1 MKDKVWQIPVA
12 CALGCAGGVADAGVD
27 AGVPPN
33 PLNPPE
39 LPKALLN
46 PERVAPPVEAAA
58 PPNGDAAGVVA
69 ACEFELPNGNEEPK
83 IEGDAAVAD
92 VGAVFGAAEDCANA
106 KGAGDVADAAWVVE
120 DGVPKRDEDGA
131 GDVVPNAVL
140 VAPKGFALPNV
151 GAEEPNPPPPPGV
164 ELAPNAPNDET
175 PPLEPNK
182 PPPAGELPGAEA
194 PDAGGVAPKAGV
206 VAAPNENTGD
216 EPCEG
221 ALNPAN
227 PDIA

>member
-39 LPKALLN
+39 LPKALPN
-46 PERVAPPVEAAA
+46 PERVAAPVEAAA

-69 ACEFELPNGNEEPK
+69 ACEFEAPNDNEEPK
-83 IEGDAAVAD
+83 IEGAAAVAA

>member
-1 MKDKVWQIPVA
+1 MKDEVWQIPEA

-27 AGVPPN
+27 TGVPPN

-58 PPNGDAAGVVA
+58 PPNGDAAGVEA

-83 IEGDAAVAD
+83 IEGDAAVAA

-106 KGAGDVADAAWVVE
+106 KG
-120 DGVPKRDEDGA
+120 DEDGA

-140 VAPKGFALPNV
+140 VAPKGFAPPNV
-151 GAEEPNPPPPPGV
+151 GAEEPNTPPPPGV

-182 PPPAGELPGAEA
+182 PPPAGELPDAEA
-194 PDAGGVAPKAGV
+194 PDVGGVAPKAGV
-206 VAAPNENTGD
+206 VEAPKENTGA